1 MKRRKRLPTRRR
13 DALRH
18 ASRALILLL
27 LVQNLLH
34 VGLLLPVQAL
44 RETEEREGVCGTKV
58 LRRIW
63 EPDIYK
69 TSLFYLTASENALL
83 LGDVHF
89 THLGWFP
96 QFGAALDC
104 TGGAPLYAAERTVS
118 RYGQE
123 EMYCFFYGRADAP
136 SIETVELSLRY
147 ISGYDEAE
155 GRISIRS
162 MSGSQFQK
170 RAGWNGMATGIFS
183 CPTSWRAGPTRPAST
198 LLSPGGTMPEKLS
211 QSLKSP
217 RAPMPPTA
225 ETGPRVR
232 GTRGPVVFISCLTAA
247 PECSR

>member
-123 EMYCFFYGRADAP
+123 GTYCFFYGRADAP

-155 GRISIRS
+155 GENIYQEHVRLTVPKESWMERDGHRYFLLPYKLEGWPYQTSEHTFVTGRDNAGKVVTEFEITE
-162 MSGSQFQK
+162 GSY
-170 RAGWNGMATGIFS
+170 
-183 CPTSWRAGPTRPAST
+183 ASY
-198 LLSPGGTMPEKLS
+198 G
-211 QSLKSP
+211 
-217 RAPMPPTA
+217 
-225 ETGPRVR
+225 
-232 GTRGPVVFISCLTAA
+232 
-247 PECSR
+247 